1 MHSHKCIQSSKR
13 IKNMVE
19 KEIRL
24 ISETPLFVFGDILGC
39 EENRRFPVSFRTDIY
54 SDLKFAFIVLARLI
68 VVTKKWSDTVDY
80 LRREHFWRSVNRSSM
95 TTYRFGMFRSYRLHC
110 K

>member
-24 ISETPLFVFGDILGC
+24 ISETLLFVLGDILRCG
-39 EENRRFPVSFRTDIY
+39 ENRRFPVTFCTHIH

-68 VVTKKWSDTVDY
+68 VVTKKGLILLIICV
-80 LRREHFWRSVNRSSM
+80 ENI
-95 TTYRFGMFRSYRLHC
+95 FGEVSIDRQ
-110 K
+110 

>member
-24 ISETPLFVFGDILGC
+24 ISETPLFVFGEILHC
-39 EENRRFPVSFRTDIY
+39 EENRRFPISFRTDIY
-54 SDLKFAFIVLARLI
+54 SDLKFAFIVLERLT
-68 VVTKKWSDTVDY
+68 VVTKKGLILLIICVK
-80 LRREHFWRSVNRSSM
+80 NI
-95 TTYRFGMFRSYRLHC
+95 FGEVSIDRQ
-110 K
+110 